1 MGRWKEE
8 QMSWFISVLNGAAPL
23 SIIGIV
29 YRASKLF
36 RNQLSD
42 ILKKK
47 QNLPPQKK
55 LHLILNR
62 ERNYKSGINIQ

>member
-1 MGRWKEE
+1 MGQWKEE

-36 RNQLSD
+36 RNQLFD

-47 QNLPPQKK
+47 KKPTPPKK
-55 LHLILNR
+55 TPFDS
-62 ERNYKSGINIQ
+62 K